1 MNNPW
6 AGLASYQDPA
16 AGSTLLFCGRDN
28 ESYDLAALVDDNIFC
43 TLYGKSGTGKTSL
56 LNAGV
61 FPRLRAMGY
70 LPVSIRLGMEAMDT
84 TFQQCIA
91 SRLGQTATLETTDTV
106 VLPADDQDEQWLWA
120 WFARTRFVDGEGK
133 RRFAVLV
140 FDQFEEVFR
149 RRRGEA
155 EALLRQIHFMMDPS
169 HTLGESYDYNFRFLA
184 SIREDDLY
192 LLEDSLDRNFVGDM
206 KQCRYRLN
214 ALTDEGARDVILK
227 PGKGLFAEGE
237 QDEIVNT
244 IIDIAR
250 SADGSI
256 NTNILS
262 LVCSRIYEEY
272 RHSGARSI
280 SLELVRGFVSGNP
293 FEQFYNEVTRDLGE
307 KEKRFIEDRL
317 VDAAGRRG
325 SVSEPDFEKNVPN
338 GAHLLEGTGRIL
350 QRVASGTESRSYRIE
365 LIHDS
370 FCAPL
375 ADQKMKRAARRR
387 RRITIAVSVVALVI
401 AAVAAWIVIM
411 SVRNARQTRE
421 ILIQQERF
429 YAKQASQ
436 LLDEGDTYTALLL
449 LNELT
454 DPDGSFAKI
463 PLQPEAEYQMRRA
476 VQMYDNSEWKNV
488 SSYRLNGIVRMP
500 PQITP
505 NGKYLLVSITG
516 GIIVFDSTG
525 KYVKKI
531 TTGTFNSAIPFF
543 TVSHDSK
550 KVAYQD
556 YDEINYADRIGIVE
570 IESEDRNYVELESLT
585 KYIST
590 GYHPLSQ
597 MVFSLDDKYII
608 ALMDTCRP
616 SFISGMKPYKIKAIE
631 INHGEVEWIEVDGW
645 GVEKRKSPKKG
656 EWGLTEYD
664 FDDSQVYGIE
674 NGNLDGRRLAARGID
689 DIIRI
694 YDIKTGEILYSL
706 DAGKIDTYKYLNDEE
721 LLFMKG
727 DKFMKYSVSTKR
739 WTSLMN
745 KKVDMTRMD
754 DIQITKHQFMVSN
767 RDTLFLYGLEDG
779 NLECTYVW
787 DTTKFSYPTLCAD
800 STILMVDAR
809 KGRIIKIKYEPSNR
823 LQLAG
828 YEDAIDDLSGAWQSE
843 DGSLF
848 VSMNYG
854 VFTVMDIRNGDT
866 VFYDTTTFQRD
877 LEAVSCDGKKVLVKH
892 WNPIIN
898 SNGDTIWNTNDD
910 YEDIPF
916 FRDYHLFDIEKKQW
930 VHTFDT
936 SELHANALS
945 QIFFSLDSK
954 SVLYRP
960 KQSYS
965 QLKKYNIS
973 SGEIEIIELDT
984 TTESNRYFYNFDF
997 SNNVCS
1003 RNNDVIIVHSSA
1015 CDKIWT
1021 FNTRNYAIKQV
1032 SEESFQN
1039 LKYCPNGK
1047 KILGVTCGEGDLVVF
1062 NSNFEEEKRV
1072 HGMLKELKAVSLD
1085 NLQCIVVTREG
1096 KLELWSISQLKRLGP
1111 IVLPYPLINVPM
1123 SFTPDGKNIVYYSYA
1138 ITEEGKVGFVR
1149 VPIPSQEEIKIRV
1162 RQLAGSRKLTAE
1174 EKSMLLE

>member
-16 AGSTLLFCGRDN
+16 GGSTLLFCGRDN

-106 VLPADDQDEQWLWA
+106 ALPADDQDEQWLWA

-149 RRRGEA
+149 SRRGEA

-192 LLEDSLDRNFVGDM
+192 LLEDSLDRNFMGDM

-272 RHSGARSI
+272 RRSGARSI

-350 QRVASGTESRSYRIE
+350 QRVASGTEGRSYRIE

-375 ADQKMKRAARRR
+375 SDQKMKRAARRR

-429 YAKQASQ
+429 YAKQASR

-476 VQMYDNSEWKNV
+476 IGLYNRSEWQVMNTWQFED
-488 SSYRLNGIVRMP
+488 IVGEV
-500 PQITP
+500 QVTP
-505 NGKYLLVSITG
+505 NGEYLLYSTIDAIKVVNPQTGRLVRTLEVPASNASIPNYVISHNSKLVAVQPIDLANACSDIFIFDIETG
-516 GIIVFDSTG
+516 EMQTIHLLNHQNHDYGGESGGYSFNMESQMFFTPDDKMVAHIVDTVGLYLPWHWTGYKIRSFDYTTGEACYDFEIIDGTPIAIEAGNEKG
-525 KYVKKI
+525 KYVATINDK
-531 TTGTFNSAIPFF
+531 
-543 TVSHDSK
+543 K
-550 KVAYQD
+550 KVIINEKSSGKMFYQFD
-556 YDEINYADRIGIVE
+556 IGDVVVWKYVNDDEIIAIKKDAVYKYCISSQKWERII
-570 IESEDRNYVELESLT
+570 DKQFDM
-585 KYIST
+585 KYI
-590 GYHPLSQ
+590 G
-597 MVFSLDDKYII
+597 D
-608 ALMDTCRP
+608 A
-616 SFISGMKPYKIKAIE
+616 
-631 INHGEVEWIEVDGW
+631 
-645 GVEKRKSPKKG
+645 
-656 EWGLTEYD
+656 
-664 FDDSQVYGIE
+664 QVSE
-674 NGNLDGRRLAARGID
+674 
-689 DIIRI
+689 
-694 YDIKTGEILYSL
+694 TEILL
-706 DAGKIDTYKYLNDEE
+706 
-721 LLFMKG
+721 
-727 DKFMKYSVSTKR
+727 
-739 WTSLMN
+739 
-745 KKVDMTRMD
+745 
-754 DIQITKHQFMVSN
+754 SN
-767 RDTLFLYGLEDG
+767 
-779 NLECTYVW
+779 V
-787 DTTKFSYPTLCAD
+787 
-800 STILMVDAR
+800 
-809 KGRIIKIKYEPSNR
+809 
-823 LQLAG
+823 
-828 YEDAIDDLSGAWQSE
+828 
-843 DGSLF
+843 
-848 VSMNYG
+848 
-854 VFTVMDIRNGDT
+854 DT
-866 VFYDTTTFQRD
+866 VFIYSLSKYQQKAFYRFDTLKNINIFLNKNNENNVFLVDKFNGKIVSMKYHQRERTEKEIVNENYYFMANVGDSLLLKMSQPQREDEWSRIEVCRVDNNKAIFCDSVNGTLTFDDISDDGHYALFTLINYKYDEKGEMID
-877 LEAVSCDGKKVLVKH
+877 LEEDPSAGLIFKLVDIKK
-892 WNPIIN
+892 WIITTIL
-898 SNGDTIWNTNDD
+898 DTVEYWR
-910 YEDIPF
+910 YPF
-916 FRDYHLFDIEKKQW
+916 FIDNDNIGYFNKYD
-930 VHTFDT
+930 
-936 SELHANALS
+936 ELTA
-945 QIFFSLDSK
+945 
-954 SVLYRP
+954 
-960 KQSYS
+960 
-965 QLKKYNIS
+965 YNIS
-973 SGEIEIIELDT
+973 RNDT
-984 TTESNRYFYNFDF
+984 SLFMRDIYVFYPKSKGMNGAML
-997 SNNVCS
+997 CE
-1003 RNNDVIIVHSSA
+1003 NDDWYLFNPRRKTLKKIDGFKSSSA
-1015 CDKIWT
+1015 C
-1021 FNTRNYAIKQV
+1021 
-1032 SEESFQN
+1032 
-1039 LKYCPNGK
+1039 
-1047 KILGVTCGEGDLVVF
+1047 
-1062 NSNFEEEKRV
+1062 
-1072 HGMLKELKAVSLD
+1072 
-1085 NLQCIVVTREG
+1085 
-1096 KLELWSISQLKRLGP
+1096 
-1111 IVLPYPLINVPM
+1111 
-1123 SFTPDGKNIVYYSYA
+1123 FTPDGKGVLSIMNNGVINIYDYPSMSLRWKRKGNVSRICSISPDGNYALLFNVNTWHFELWNLYPLYCIDDNSISGKYYQDGPVFFDKD
-1138 ITEEGKVGFVR
+1138 GKNIIFYSGLVSKDGEIGFVKT
-1149 VPIPSQEEIKIRV
+1149 PIMNKQEVVDRV
-1162 RQLAGSRKLTAE
+1162 RQLVGTRKLTEE
-1174 EKSMLLE
+1174 EKSLLLE